1 MARMTKA
8 DRAEQARH
16 VAMLRDMLPPGATV
30 YTRIEHVSRSGMSR
44 DVRVYAVRDG
54 GIESIT
60 GLVASAL
67 DMPRRDAR
75 GDWVLRVGGCGFDA
89 GFSVV
94 YDLASTLY
102 PNGFGCIGRVGDT
115 WCPSNDHANG
125 DRDYTPHGGTCPVQ
139 GDCDCDPVPNS
150 PTDAESVGH
159 GHWHRSGGYALRH
172 GRL

>member
-1 MARMTKA
+1 MARMTKR
-8 DRAEQARH
+8 DRADQARH

-67 DMPRRDAR
+67 AMPRRDAH
-75 GDWVLRVGGCGFDA
+75 GDWVLRIGGCGFDA
-89 GFSVV
+89 GFHVV
-94 YDLASTLY
+94 YELASVLY
-102 PNGFGCIGRVGDT
+102 PEGFGCVGER
-115 WCPSNDHANG
+115 CPSNDHSNG
-125 DRDYTPHGGTCPVQ
+125 DRSYERHGTVIEPGFPAVR
-139 GDCDCDPVPNS
+139 
-150 PTDAESVGH
+150 E
-159 GHWHRSGGYALRH
+159 HWHRSGGYALRH